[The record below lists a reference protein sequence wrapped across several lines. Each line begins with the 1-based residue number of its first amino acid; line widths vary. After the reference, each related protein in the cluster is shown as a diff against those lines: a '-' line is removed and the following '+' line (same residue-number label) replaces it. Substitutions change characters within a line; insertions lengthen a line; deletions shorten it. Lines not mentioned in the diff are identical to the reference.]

1 MAFNKG
7 YVKEKMEGFR
17 RFTPLLR
24 ELVVRDI
31 KVRYRHSAL
40 GLVWTV
46 LNPLLMM
53 VVITIVFSTL
63 FKQNIPNFPI
73 YYLSGS
79 LIFAF
84 NSESTT
90 TALNSII
97 SNASLIKK
105 VYIPKYLFPLSNVLS
120 GLVNLGF
127 SLIAM
132 FIVMLITDAPFHAT
146 LLLLPIPIF
155 YTFLFSVGLGILL
168 SAVTV
173 FFRDIAHFYSVF
185 ILAWTYFTPIFYPVE
200 ILPDA
205 VMKLMQINPMY
216 YLVTYMRSIV
226 LYGVFPSLKENLLCL
241 CLGLLMLALGLFVF
255 YKKQDKFVL
264 YV

>member
-216 YLVTYMRSIV
+216 PLVTYMRSIV

>member
-132 FIVMLITDAPFHAT
+132 FIVMLITDALFHAT
-146 LLLLPIPIF
+146 LLLLPIPISIRSSSPSGSAF
-155 YTFLFSVGLGILL
+155 CSRRSRCFSAISRISTACSFSRGHTSRPSSTLWR
-168 SAVTV
+168 SC
-173 FFRDIAHFYSVF
+173 R
-185 ILAWTYFTPIFYPVE
+185 TP
-200 ILPDA
+200 
-205 VMKLMQINPMY
+205 
-216 YLVTYMRSIV
+216 
-226 LYGVFPSLKENLLCL
+226 
-241 CLGLLMLALGLFVF
+241 
-255 YKKQDKFVL
+255 
-264 YV
+264 

>member
-63 FKQNIPNFPI
+63 FKQNIPNFPV

-84 NSESTT
+84 NSERRRPRSTR
-90 TALNSII
+90 II
-97 SNASLIKK
+97 
-105 VYIPKYLFPLSNVLS
+105 P
-120 GLVNLGF
+120 
-127 SLIAM
+127 
-132 FIVMLITDAPFHAT
+132 
-146 LLLLPIPIF
+146 
-155 YTFLFSVGLGILL
+155 
-168 SAVTV
+168 
-173 FFRDIAHFYSVF
+173 
-185 ILAWTYFTPIFYPVE
+185 TPPSS
-200 ILPDA
+200 
-205 VMKLMQINPMY
+205 K
-216 YLVTYMRSIV
+216 RSIPEV
-226 LYGVFPSLKENLLCL
+226 PFPASRMCFR
-241 CLGLLMLALGLFVF
+241 GL
-255 YKKQDKFVL
+255 
-264 YV
+264 

>member
-105 VYIPKYLFPLSNVLS
+105 VYIPKDNMPDLEDVAAEVKEKLTIIPVKKVTDVLK
-120 GLVNLGF
+120 
-127 SLIAM
+127 AEK
-132 FIVMLITDAPFHAT
+132 VMA
-146 LLLLPIPIF
+146 
-155 YTFLFSVGLGILL
+155 
-168 SAVTV
+168 
-173 FFRDIAHFYSVF
+173 
-185 ILAWTYFTPIFYPVE
+185 
-200 ILPDA
+200 
-205 VMKLMQINPMY
+205 
-216 YLVTYMRSIV
+216 
-226 LYGVFPSLKENLLCL
+226 
-241 CLGLLMLALGLFVF
+241 
-255 YKKQDKFVL
+255 
-264 YV
+264 

>member
-97 SNASLIKK
+97 S
-105 VYIPKYLFPLSNVLS
+105 
-120 GLVNLGF
+120 
-127 SLIAM
+127 
-132 FIVMLITDAPFHAT
+132 
-146 LLLLPIPIF
+146 
-155 YTFLFSVGLGILL
+155 
-168 SAVTV
+168 
-173 FFRDIAHFYSVF
+173 
-185 ILAWTYFTPIFYPVE
+185 TPPSS
-200 ILPDA
+200 
-205 VMKLMQINPMY
+205 K
-216 YLVTYMRSIV
+216 RSI
-226 LYGVFPSLKENLLCL
+226 FRSTFSRSRMCFR
-241 CLGLLMLALGLFVF
+241 GL
-255 YKKQDKFVL
+255 
-264 YV
+264 